1 MAQLKRYNGTSWE
14 NVGGSVAPKTS
25 QTTSDTDTYS
35 CNYVNNNLT
44 NIKSAIDYKSPDYMG
59 DVVVESIRS
68 KNLFNPYIQSGTY
81 SSGVTYTVASDG
93 KITQSASDGALW
105 PDTTAKSFTLPAGT
119 YTFSIIGKG
128 SSNTFQVY
136 NYNTSS
142 NIHESAVSTFTYTFN
157 ETTRLGIKTY
167 GSGSSY
173 PQSYYIQIEKGTT
186 ATSYSQF
193 QELDG
198 TNYIATEEV
207 IGTWIDGKPL
217 YRSVINGGTITTSNI
232 SIGNISNIDT
242 LVNIKGTA
250 YSSNFDQYYGM
261 PNVHSNIG
269 EYYINVFMSGNGVVI
284 RYGTGFSNG
293 LSKVIAILEYTKTT
307 D

>member
-1 MAQLKRYNGTSWE
+1 MAYNLVESKTISVETSGENIRLKATGDFGNE
-14 NVGGSVAPKTS
+14 NVVVGSV
-25 QTTSDTDTYS
+25 
-35 CNYVNNNLT
+35 
-44 NIKSAIDYKSPDYMG
+44 
-59 DVVVESIRS
+59 RS

-81 SSGVTYTVASDG
+81 GGATYTVASDG

-105 PDTTAKSFTLPAGT
+105 NDARDKSFLLPAGT
-119 YTFSIIGKG
+119 YTFSLIGASG
-128 SSNTFQVY
+128 QVFQVY

-142 NIHESAVSTFTYTFN
+142 IIHESAVSTFTYTFN

-217 YRSVINGGTITTSNI
+217 YRKVINAGTVATTNTT
-232 SIGNISNIDT
+232 IGNISNIDT

-293 LSKVIAILEYTKTT
+293 LSKVIAIVEYTKTT